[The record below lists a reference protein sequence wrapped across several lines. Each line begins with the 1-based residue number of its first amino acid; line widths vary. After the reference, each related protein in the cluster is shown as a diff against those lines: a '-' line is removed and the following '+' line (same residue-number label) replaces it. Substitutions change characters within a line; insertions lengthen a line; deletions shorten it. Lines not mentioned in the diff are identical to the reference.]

1 MKNIIAL
8 LILSVTI
15 LGFII
20 YFIIFKIVESDTV
33 TKSLQPT
40 KRIASVQSTFSQGE
54 RTFPVSRELTDYDI
68 IVENNIFRPLGWK
81 QESPLPVTPTVVPE
95 PIVETPPAPPP
106 TYALILTGIV
116 KDGADW
122 IAIVEDRERNEG
134 VFLRHGEPLKDVRV
148 EDIMSEHITLTRD
161 EMTVQLA
168 LGEIIEY
175 GVDGRLRFDTAGIAK
190 IPEPVDST
198 DTSSATGP
206 DSRGDD
212 GEKSLLERMRERRRQ
227 ELDQ

>member
-1 MKNIIAL
+1 MK
-8 LILSVTI
+8 
-15 LGFII
+15 
-20 YFIIFKIVESDTV
+20 
-33 TKSLQPT
+33 
-40 KRIASVQSTFSQGE
+40 STFSQE
-54 RTFPVSRELTDYDI
+54 DRTFPLSRELTDYDI
-68 IVENNIFRPLGWK
+68 IAENNIFRPLGWK
-81 QESPLPVTPTVVPE
+81 QESPLPVTSTVAPD
-95 PIVETPPAPPP
+95 PIAETPPAPPP

-134 VFLRHGEPLKDVRV
+134 VFLRHGEPLKDVHV
-148 EDIMSEHITLTRD
+148 QDIMSEHITLTRN

-190 IPEPVDST
+190 IPEPVDRA
-198 DTSSATGP
+198 DTSSETEP

-212 GEKSLLERMRERRRQ
+212 DEKSLLERMRERRRR